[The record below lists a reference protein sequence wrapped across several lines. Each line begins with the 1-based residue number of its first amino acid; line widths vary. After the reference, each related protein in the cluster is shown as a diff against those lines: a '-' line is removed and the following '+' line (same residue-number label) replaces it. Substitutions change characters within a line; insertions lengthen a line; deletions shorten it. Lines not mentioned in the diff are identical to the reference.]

1 MERRDRFLPPYI
13 STRFTARLLTILLL
27 ITAAVSGLSAGFEI
41 SQLHV
46 LSGIGDYA
54 DVDEETRWAY
64 TFIRNTLLVSRLVLY
79 GSIGFAFITWLHR
92 CRINVRA
99 FGCRRFRYSR
109 IWAIIGF
116 FIPLVNFFRP
126 YQVVSEVWR
135 ASDPRSLETP
145 VAWINMP
152 VSRFVLAWWVVLLT
166 SVFLEILAAGLITHS
181 GVTLDDLLAARS
193 IGVLV
198 GITSAS
204 GAILAYHQPRRG
216 GGERHGPL
224 PDRSPDRARA
234 SRHHRKVDLESPHR
248 RLVRGRDPRGPS
260 QHGVHD
266 FP

>member
-27 ITAAVSGLSAGFEI
+27 VTAAVSGLSAGFEI

-79 GSIGFAFITWLHR
+79 GSIGIAFITWLHR

-116 FIPLVNFFRP
+116 FIPILNFFRP

-135 ASDPRSLETP
+135 ASDPRALETP
-145 VAWINMP
+145 TAWIPIP
-152 VSRFVLAWWVVLLT
+152 VSRYVLAWWVILLAT
-166 SVFLEILAAGLITHS
+166 AFFEILAGGLVTHS
-181 GVTLDDLLAARS
+181 GATVEDLFAARS
-193 IGVLV
+193 IGLLA
-198 GITSAS
+198 GITAASSAV
-204 GAILAYHQPRRG
+204 LAYLVVSGIEESQEEKWAIISRA
-216 GGERHGPL
+216 EAEANAVDPL
-224 PDRSPDRARA
+224 RIDVLEEPEPPAITAKSIWRAHA
-234 SRHHRKVDLESPHR
+234 AEP
-248 RLVRGRDPRGPS
+248 
-260 QHGVHD
+260 
-266 FP
+266 

>member
-13 STRFTARLLTILLL
+13 ATRFTARLLTILLL

-41 SQLHV
+41 SQIHL
-46 LSGIGDYA
+46 LSGIDSYA
-54 DVDEETRWAY
+54 EVNEETRWAH

-79 GSIGFAFITWLHR
+79 GSIGIAFITWLHR

-116 FIPLVNFFRP
+116 LIPIVNFFRP

-135 ASDPRSLETP
+135 ASDPRSVETP
-145 VAWINMP
+145 VAWVNMP
-152 VSRFVLAWWVVLLT
+152 VSGFVLAWWLTLLA
-166 SVFLEILAAGLITHS
+166 SLFLEILEAALLTHS
-181 GVTLDDLLAARS
+181 GATVDDLFAARS

-204 GAILAYHQPRRG
+204 SAILAYLVISGIEESQEEKWAIISHAEAEADATDPFRIDHSF
-216 GGERHGPL
+216 EPE
-224 PDRSPDRARA
+224 PPAITARSIWRAHTA
-234 SRHHRKVDLESPHR
+234 
-248 RLVRGRDPRGPS
+248 DP
-260 QHGVHD
+260 
-266 FP
+266 